1 MFPKNL
7 LVSFTAIVVLLTS
20 NIPCNY
26 SKKLPKVS
34 NTPGS
39 SDLSGFSPDDT
50 YVTAKF
56 SRDPWNSGYMPFA
69 NPDFTQESAS
79 SKDQQSPLEFQESVQ
94 TPDGVGL
101 NGWGRIPRVP
111 KPKALGLNGWG
122 RIPRV
127 PKPDDI
133 GLDGWGRIP
142 RIPKPD
148 ALGLNGWGRIPRIPK
163 PDGLGLDGWGR
174 IPRVPKPKALG
185 LNGWGRIPRVPK
197 PDSIGLDGWG
207 RIPRPPKLS
216 DPGSL
221 RVPPSMEA
229 LPRKS
234 ALGPT
239 NPASPLLD
247 LLDPRH

>member
-1 MFPKNL
+1 MIFQGKTKMFPKNL

-39 SDLSGFSPDDT
+39 SDISGFSQDDT

-56 SRDPWNSGYMPFA
+56 SRDPWNSRYMPFA
-69 NPDFTQESAS
+69 NLDFSQGSAS

-111 KPKALGLNGWG
+111 KP
-122 RIPRV
+122 
-127 PKPDDI
+127 DDI
-133 GLDGWGRIP
+133 GLD
-142 RIPKPD
+142 
-148 ALGLNGWGRIPRIPK
+148 GWGRIPRIPK

-174 IPRVPKPKALG
+174 IPR
-185 LNGWGRIPRVPK
+185 
-197 PDSIGLDGWG
+197 
-207 RIPRPPKLS
+207 PPKLS

-221 RVPPSMEA
+221 HVRVPPSMEA

-234 ALGPT
+234 AFGPT
-239 NPASPLLD
+239 NPASPPLD